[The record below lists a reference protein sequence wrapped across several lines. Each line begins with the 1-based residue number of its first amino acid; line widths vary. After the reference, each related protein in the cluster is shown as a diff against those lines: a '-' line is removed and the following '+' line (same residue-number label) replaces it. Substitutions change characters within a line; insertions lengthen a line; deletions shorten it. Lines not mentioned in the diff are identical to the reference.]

1 MKQYFKIG
9 EIAELFD
16 LNIRTLRYY
25 DQIDLVKPEF
35 TDPSSGYRYYSTAQF
50 EPLNTIRYLRDL
62 GMSLDDIRS
71 FLRGRDT
78 GAMQDMMRAQL
89 EEVNQRQRDLDLIR
103 RKLQTRLAQIEK
115 ATTGPQGTV
124 EFHRFDA
131 RQAVRLRYSLA
142 PDTDLE
148 YPIRLLAKD
157 IGVRGVFLGMV
168 GLSISRQRLESA
180 EFDNYDSIF
189 LLLDGETT
197 SETAGGPQSDAAGGQ
212 RPGTAGGL
220 QSDAAGGPQS
230 DTVGDPLPGTA
241 SSRAEFAAGE
251 YAVLRFRG
259 THAAAAGHYQ
269 TLHDEIRRKGYK
281 ICGDSL
287 EITLI
292 DYGLTCDPENFV
304 TELQIPVR
312 KD

>member
-89 EEVNQRQRDLDLIR
+89 EEVNQRQWDLDLIR

-189 LLLDGETT
+189 LLLDGEAT
-197 SETAGGPQSDAAGGQ
+197 SETV
-212 RPGTAGGL
+212 GGL

>member
-189 LLLDGETT
+189 LLLDGEAT
-197 SETAGGPQSDAAGGQ
+197 SE
-212 RPGTAGGL
+212 TAGGL

>member
-35 TDPSSGYRYYSTAQF
+35 TEPSSGYRYYSTAQF

-189 LLLDGETT
+189 LLLDGEAT
-197 SETAGGPQSDAAGGQ
+197 SETV
-212 RPGTAGGL
+212 GGL

>member
-103 RKLQTRLAQIEK
+103 HKLQTRLAQIEK

-189 LLLDGETT
+189 LLLDGEAT
-197 SETAGGPQSDAAGGQ
+197 SETV
-212 RPGTAGGL
+212 GGL

>member
-189 LLLDGETT
+189 LLLDGEAT
-197 SETAGGPQSDAAGGQ
+197 SETV
-212 RPGTAGGL
+212 GGL

>member
-1 MKQYFKIG
+1 
-9 EIAELFD
+9 
-16 LNIRTLRYY
+16 
-25 DQIDLVKPEF
+25 
-35 TDPSSGYRYYSTAQF
+35 
-50 EPLNTIRYLRDL
+50 
-62 GMSLDDIRS
+62 
-71 FLRGRDT
+71 
-78 GAMQDMMRAQL
+78 MQDMMRAQL

-168 GLSISRQRLESA
+168 GLSINRQRLESA

-189 LLLDGETT
+189 LLLDGEAT
-197 SETAGGPQSDAAGGQ
+197 SE
-212 RPGTAGGL
+212 TAGGL
-220 QSDAAGGPQS
+220 QSDAAGGQQS

-269 TLHDEIRRKGYK
+269 TLHDEIHRKGYK

>member
-189 LLLDGETT
+189 LLLDGEAT
-197 SETAGGPQSDAAGGQ
+197 SETAGGPQSDAAAGS
-212 RPGTAGGL
+212 TAARS
-220 QSDAAGGPQS
+220 QSDAAARN
-230 DTVGDPLPGTA
+230 TA
-241 SSRAEFAAGE
+241 ASRAEFAAGE